1 MQTSKPTTIDD
12 YIAEFP
18 SEVQK
23 VMQQLRAVIRD
34 LVPGAEEGIS
44 YAIPTFRVNGTYLVY
59 FAGFKN
65 HIGFYPT
72 PSGTEVFK
80 KDLAKYKT
88 GKGSVQFPL
97 NQPLPV
103 ALIKKIVKYR
113 LKEISEK
120 AKSKKVAG
128 KKGA

>member
-1 MQTSKPTTIDD
+1 MQHSKATTIDD

-18 SEVQK
+18 SEVQHM
-23 VMQQLRAVIRD
+23 MQRLRAVIRD
-34 LVPGAEEGIS
+34 LAPEAEEGIS
-44 YAIPTFRVNGTYLVY
+44 YAIPTFRVKGTYLVY

-97 NQPLPV
+97 DQPLPV
-103 ALIKKIVKYR
+103 ALITKIVKYR